1 MSNFLD
7 QLSQLIGRLGSSISA
22 NRREKFEESDP
33 VIRVRGNTRMAVLGG
48 LISMGYL
55 LLIGRASALMLL
67 PDPRLE
73 GKARLQFEQT
83 VKVEGRRGDI
93 IDRNGLILATTVDL
107 SALHV
112 DPSLMSP
119 QERELVTD
127 NGNVEGTVFLELD
140 WGDDTEME
148 LWGEADENGN
158 IELETEGVI
167 ETDWA
172 NLEVIGAGEVD
183 LD

>member
-48 LISMGYL
+48 IISMGYL

-83 VKVEGRRGDI
+83 VKVEGAAHPRC
-93 IDRNGLILATTVDL
+93 NGLILATTAIYPHCT
-107 SALHV
+107 SIRH
-112 DPSLMSP
+112 
-119 QERELVTD
+119 
-127 NGNVEGTVFLELD
+127 
-140 WGDDTEME
+140 
-148 LWGEADENGN
+148 
-158 IELETEGVI
+158 
-167 ETDWA
+167 
-172 NLEVIGAGEVD
+172 
-183 LD
+183 